1 MNPFS
6 QKMLFWKAY
15 NSFGKNQEFS
25 HRLCKNLRTNLNKVC
40 NERGEAVVIVIKI
53 FAFSFKV
60 NLPPNVTTP
69 SLRYALIGEDLRLQL
84 EGEDPEKRP
93 FVVKMIGGSP
103 SLASFSDNNV
113 LHWTPESLN
122 STKFFFK
129 ATDECNA
136 SSTFNMTIEILT
148 CPCTDKGTCVPD
160 PNHPRGSGMY
170 YCECQPG
177 YEGQTCEKEIDECLQ
192 SPCLHGKLYIEI

>member
-1 MNPFS
+1 MERFR
-6 QKMLFWKAY
+6 
-15 NSFGKNQEFS
+15 SFPIVYV
-25 HRLCKNLRTNLNKVC
+25 KNLRTNLNKVC

-69 SLRYALIGEDLRLQL
+69 SVRYALIGEDLRLQL

-103 SLASFSDNNV
+103 SLASFSDSNV

-148 CPCTDKGTCVPD
+148 CPCTEKGTCVPD